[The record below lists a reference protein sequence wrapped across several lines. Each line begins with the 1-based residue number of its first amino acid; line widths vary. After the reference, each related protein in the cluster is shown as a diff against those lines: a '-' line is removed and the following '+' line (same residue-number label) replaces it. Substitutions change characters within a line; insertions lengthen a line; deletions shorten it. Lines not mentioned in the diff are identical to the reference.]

1 MLTGTLARPLDCAV
15 TSLRGRIKS
24 ISSRPG
30 LTRSAPWTLWYARH
44 SIRRACVTVHR
55 LQVAN
60 AGVNEIGEYFTPRV
74 KNGQLQKPTMAT
86 VDVNLL
92 GSIYSK
98 SNPANYTCYGCLI
111 RVLSSC
117 SLGHPLFGTRTK
129 TGRYTQVDNTD
140 RFDGYVPRL
149 SPLIKPSP

>member
-1 MLTGTLARPLDCAV
+1 MLTVALARPLDCAV
-15 TSLRGRIKS
+15 TSLRGRIKL
-24 ISSRPG
+24 ISSRLG

-44 SIRRACVTVHR
+44 FIACARVTVHR

-60 AGVNEIGEYFTPRV
+60 AGVNEIGEYFTPKV

-98 SNPANYTCYGCLI
+98 SNPANYTCCGCLI
-111 RVLSSC
+111 GVCSSC
-117 SLGHPLFGTRTK
+117 PLGHPLSRTRTK
-129 TGRYTQVDNTD
+129 TGRYTQVYNTD
-140 RFDGYVPRL
+140 RFDGYVSRL
-149 SPLIKPSP
+149 FPLIKPSL